1 MQNQQKAPLPPVND
15 QQPRAEKKE
24 PQKRLFLDLI
34 LLVTSPGH
42 KQRKK
47 LGHTL
52 KNRLLGGWKN
62 WLEKTP

>member
-1 MQNQQKAPLPPVND
+1 MQNQQKALLPPVND
-15 QQPRAEKKE
+15 QQPRAEKKSR
-24 PQKRLFLDLI
+24 KSGSFLYLI

-52 KNRLLGGWKN
+52 KNRLFGGWKN